1 MTKEIIFASGNAGKL
16 KEVQAM
22 LPQYTVLGLKDIGWE
37 ADIPETGDTL
47 KANALIK
54 AETIF
59 KAKQLPVFADD
70 TGLEVNAL
78 GGGPGVYSARYAG
91 PDCNPDDNMDLLLK
105 ELEGNSDRS
114 AQFKTVIC
122 YFDGN
127 PTYFEGVV
135 EGVIASARLGD
146 EGFGYD
152 PIFIP
157 TEKDGRSF
165 AQMPVA
171 EKNEISHRGR
181 ALQKLKA
188 FLG

>member
-59 KAKQLPVFADD
+59 KARQLAVFADD

-78 GGGPGVYSARYAG
+78 GGRPGVYSARYAG

-135 EGVIASARLGD
+135 EGEIAPKRLGD